1 MFTEMAGDEPYVS
14 ADDAFE
20 CFVACIHHIRIEDS
34 LPNRVSTF
42 LTIPCHRYGHSVYV
56 NVLRND
62 DVEPNV
68 GVTSF

>member
-1 MFTEMAGDEPYVS
+1 MNVLLP
-14 ADDAFE
+14 AFITSE
-20 CFVACIHHIRIEDS
+20 FKDS

-42 LTIPCHRYGHSVYV
+42 LTIPCHRYGHSVHV